1 MDWVDQI
8 ELDMKFDDL
17 QEQINKLTNRYD
29 IKIKNLEWEISSLKK
44 RIKKIENDKTLVRKV
59 HTKRVRK

>member
-1 MDWVDQI
+1 MDWVDKI

-17 QEQINKLTNRYD
+17 QEQINKLINHYD

>member
-1 MDWVDQI
+1 MDWTDKI
-8 ELDMKFDDL
+8 ELDMRFDDL

-29 IKIKNLEWEISSLKK
+29 IKIKNLEWELSSLKK

-59 HTKRVRK
+59 HIKRIRK